1 MYTVE
6 FAWFCL
12 DLPDHATVEAY
23 TSPPNPLFPDSR
35 VTTRWVL
42 SLERYEMTAHL
53 SASRDLSELSRMA
66 SDKTGLRAEPFN
78 RNGIPGMRYGAYD
91 LDRTQIEWWFYLH
104 GLTLSLSLAAKGYPR
119 TLPTEIERM
128 EHETIIESVRRASA
142 TH

>member
-12 DLPDHATVEAY
+12 DLPDHATVQAH
-23 TSPPNPLFPDSR
+23 TSPPNLLFPDSR

-42 SLERYEMTAHL
+42 SLERFEVTTHL

-66 SDKTGLRAEPFN
+66 ADRTDLRAEPFN
-78 RNGIPGMRYGAYD
+78 RNNIPGTRYGDYN

-119 TLPTEIERM
+119 TLPTQMERA
-128 EHETIIESVRRASA
+128 EHDRIIESVRRASTA
-142 TH
+142 H